1 MVSWHRHSI
10 ESLDGVDMDSA
21 DRSLKRAAMADI
33 AAVEIL
39 LRLWDPIGVKPGIFA
54 PVDEYNSYAP
64 HIVSMVK
71 GGCTF
76 EELVAHLEHL
86 RVLGQRRRRAK
97 AAAATSRRRSLKLSC
112 PLTIGWRGRKRRTH
126 VHNRIGNHQLTI
138 GLSVI
143 GRNR

>member
-86 RVLGQRRRRAK
+86 SSVTMGIGS
-97 AAAATSRRRSLKLSC
+97 ATPQSKSRRRDIAEKIVETILSSNYRLER
-112 PLTIGWRGRKRRTH
+112 P
-126 VHNRIGNHQLTI
+126 
-138 GLSVI
+138 
-143 GRNR
+143 